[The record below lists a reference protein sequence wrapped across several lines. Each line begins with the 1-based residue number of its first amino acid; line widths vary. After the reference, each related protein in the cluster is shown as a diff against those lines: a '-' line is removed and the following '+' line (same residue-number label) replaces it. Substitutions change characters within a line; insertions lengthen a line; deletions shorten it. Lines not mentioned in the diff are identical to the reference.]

1 MMQGCT
7 IVSSQQ
13 RTSAWPALG
22 LRVVQYAFLRRNA
35 SRLSLFLCVASST
48 ACVSTYAPPPTGEA
62 DTATLSFQVTGTP
75 PLLGFGADLLKR
87 GSPDDHACMM
97 KTERM
102 ARISQGMPVGKTNNP
117 PAIVVPANVAIGLR
131 ALYTPVTA
139 FGVGGCS
146 FDVTFVPGKG
156 QAYQVNIDWT
166 SASCQVELRVDVD
179 GSWHT
184 ALANI
189 ERNWWC

>member
-1 MMQGCT
+1 MTQGRT
-7 IVSSQQ
+7 IASGLQ

-22 LRVVQYAFLRRNA
+22 FRVVQDALLRRNVI
-35 SRLSLFLCVASST
+35 RLSLLMCVASST
-48 ACVSTYAPPPTGEA
+48 ACVSTYVPSASEA

-97 KTERM
+97 KTQRM
-102 ARISQGMPVGKTNNP
+102 ARISQGMPVGKSNNP

-131 ALYTPVTA
+131 ALYTPITA

-146 FDVTFVPGKG
+146 FDLTFVPYKG